1 MYCVYKLTDKNGLVY
16 YGSSKNP
23 DKRLK
28 KHKYGDYC
36 CSNNLDKETMKM
48 SIMEDRIATK
58 EDAVC
63 LERYYFDNNVCVN
76 FNKPILSEDE
86 RKGTRIATRT
96 SSAIATPTNIK
107 PKSKALL
114 KKIKETETVAEKK
127 KRIIEL
133 NRKQKIA
140 ISKKG
145 KKNILTKDGHILV

>member
-1 MYCVYKLTDKNGLVY
+1 MYCVYKLTDKNNLVY
-16 YGSSKNP
+16 YGSTKNP
-23 DKRLK
+23 DQRLK
-28 KHKYGDYC
+28 KHKYGDTS
-36 CSNNLDKETMKM
+36 CSNNLDKDSMKM
-48 SIMEDRIATK
+48 SIMEYGIATK

-86 RKGTRIATRT
+86 RKGTGSEPI
-96 SSAIATPTNIK
+96 SNIK

-145 KKNILTKDGHILV
+145 KKILTKDGHILV